1 MLTRLRHLAA
11 RLRALISA
19 RQLDRDFDEE
29 LQSHVVMLT
38 EENIR
43 RGLTPA
49 EARRAAL
56 IRVGG
61 ASSLRE
67 QHRAARGLP
76 AVEAVLRDVRFAFRL
91 IGRERW
97 FSAAVIVTL
106 GLGIGVNAIGF
117 TIVNAA
123 FLRPLPFGEAR
134 RLYAVSWQTQSG
146 RRANVSPAELQDWS
160 ARTRTFSALAGYTE
174 GSMNISDDRAL
185 PEQAQA
191 IQVTA
196 NLFGVLKQ
204 QPLLGR
210 DFAAADERP
219 GAGPVVIIGHRLWNS
234 RFGADPGVLGKMLRL
249 DGRPATIV
257 GVMPEGMKF
266 PDATDLWVPFV
277 PTTEK
282 DEKGARH
289 VRLFRAFGRLANGES
304 PASARAEL
312 NVMARQP
319 GAAVPEAPKD
329 FNGVRVEPI
338 TDRFVGG
345 RARTMFLTVMVAVGF
360 VLLIACANV
369 ANLLLSRSAYR
380 AREIAVR
387 LALGATRWRVVRQL
401 LLESLVLGALGG
413 TLGLFLAV
421 EGINAFETAM
431 QASGKPYWMIFT
443 VDRVVVGYVAAV
455 CVLTAVLFGLAPA
468 LHVSQTN
475 NYAVLKEGGR
485 GATANRRVRWF
496 SGGMVVIE
504 LALTVVLL
512 AGAGLMIRS
521 FVKLYSVDVGI
532 ETARLA
538 TMRIE
543 LSESTYATAEARR
556 GFFERLEPRLAAIPG
571 VELSAVTT
579 GVPPLDGG
587 ERLLQVDGPGRPP
600 DERPEFVSTV
610 AITPRFFEV
619 VGRPVIR
626 GRSFHEADG
635 AAGTETVI
643 VNERLAARFFPGQDP
658 IGRRVRFTVRVPV
671 AGVAPEPWRTIVG
684 VSAPIRHGSMQDA
697 YLNDVA
703 YIPSRQ
709 DAPRAASLV
718 VRSALPPASVMDA
731 VRRAVQAIDRDQP
744 VFTIQTVEEMLAAG
758 RWPYRVFGTLFAV
771 LAVIALVLSSVAL
784 YSVMAY
790 SVTQRTQEIGV
801 RMALGAQRPQVMWL
815 IVKRGLGQLAIGLPF
830 GLAGALGLGMVLRGI
845 LVDMMPGD
853 PLTFATITVL
863 LTTVSIA
870 ACLLPARRATR
881 VDPVVALRAE

>member
-1 MLTRLRHLAA
+1 MLTSLRHLAA
-11 RLRALISA
+11 RVRALISA
-19 RQLDRDFDEE
+19 RELDRDFDEE
-29 LQSHVVMLT
+29 MQSHVVMLT

-56 IRVGG
+56 IRLGG

-76 AVEAVLRDVRFAFRL
+76 AVEAGLRDVRFAFRL

-106 GLGIGVNAIGF
+106 ALGIGVNAMGF

-123 FLRPLPFGEAR
+123 FLRSLPFDEAG

-174 GSMNISDDRAL
+174 DAMNISDDRAL

-191 IQVTA
+191 IQVTS
-196 NLFGVLKQ
+196 NLFGVLRQ
-204 QPLLGR
+204 QPLVGR

-219 GAGPVVIIGHRLWNS
+219 GADPVVIIGHRLWSS
-234 RFGADPGVLGKMLRL
+234 RFGADPGVLGRMLRL

-277 PTTEK
+277 PT
-282 DEKGARH
+282 DEKGARN
-289 VRLFRAFGRLANGES
+289 VRLLRAFGRLANRES
-304 PASARAEL
+304 PESARAEL

-319 GAAVPEAPKD
+319 GAAIPEAPKD

-360 VLLIACANV
+360 VLLIACTNV

-401 LLESLVLGALGG
+401 LLESLVLGAIGG

-421 EGINAFETAM
+421 GGINVFETAM
-431 QASGKPYWMIFT
+431 QASGKPYWMVFT

-485 GATANRRVRWF
+485 GATVNRRVRWF

-538 TMRIE
+538 TMRIV
-543 LSESTYATAEARR
+543 LPESTYATAEARR

-587 ERLLQVDGPGRPP
+587 ERLLEIDGPGRPP
-600 DERPEFVSTV
+600 DERPQFVSTV

-619 VGRPVIR
+619 VGRPVVR
-626 GRSFHEADG
+626 GRSFRNADG
-635 AAGTETVI
+635 ATGTETVI
-643 VNERLAARFFPGQDP
+643 VNERLAARFFPGEDP
-658 IGRRVRFTVRVPV
+658 IGRRVRFTLRVPV
-671 AGVAPEPWRTIVG
+671 AGVGPEPWRTIVG
-684 VSAPIRHGSMQDA
+684 ISAPIRHGSMQDA
-697 YLNDVA
+697 YLNAVA
-703 YIPSRQ
+703 YVPYRQ

-731 VRRAVQAIDRDQP
+731 VRRAAQAIDRDQP

-758 RWPYRVFGTLFAV
+758 RWPYRVFGALFAV

-790 SVTQRTQEIGV
+790 SVTERTQEIGV
-801 RMALGAQRPQVMWL
+801 RMALGAQRPQVLWL

-853 PLTFATITVL
+853 PLTFAAITVL
-863 LTTVSIA
+863 LTAVSIT